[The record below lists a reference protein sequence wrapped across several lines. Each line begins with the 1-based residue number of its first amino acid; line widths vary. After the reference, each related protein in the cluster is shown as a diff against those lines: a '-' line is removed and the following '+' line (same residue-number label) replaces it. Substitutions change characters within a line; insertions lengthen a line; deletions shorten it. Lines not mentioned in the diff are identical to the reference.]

1 MSRTILIIRGMI
13 SLDELLQILGHAGD
27 TRLLGF
33 GSRWNLDL
41 FNPQMSFFS
50 GFKRRRQYRPAPS
63 IGQEGR
69 GKICCQADGEM
80 MARNLPPLF
89 RHNFTVNILS
99 SKIWSWK
106 GAKIKRG
113 ASHLD
118 VGLANCQAKNSFH
131 PRYFHFFL
139 LLQDERFPAF
149 NPSRVLPLLL
159 LMILTANLY
168 LSACSCM
175 LDKS

>member
-69 GKICCQADGEM
+69 GK
-80 MARNLPPLF
+80 NK
-89 RHNFTVNILS
+89 LS
-99 SKIWSWK
+99 SRRRNVASEFAFSVVSWYQLFIFHNLVLERK
-106 GAKIKRG
+106 KRSPWCWFDWLPGAEW
-113 ASHLD
+113 L
-118 VGLANCQAKNSFH
+118 
-131 PRYFHFFL
+131 
-139 LLQDERFPAF
+139 
-149 NPSRVLPLLL
+149 PSKVLPLFSSQ
-159 LMILTANLY
+159 ILTM
-168 LSACSCM
+168 LSSQINQFRF
-175 LDKS
+175 